1 MRIRAAAPDH
11 PRAWEIAA
19 PPGTTVA
26 AVAAAVGLPKADHY
40 ALGGRAV
47 AADECLVDTGADDGA
62 LLGLLSSEPQ
72 PATVALVAVE
82 GPHAGAAWP
91 LATGWHSIGCHP
103 SVSILLHGPAV
114 SGLHAELC
122 VGADGSISVRD
133 RSSAEGTW
141 LHGRRLT
148 HAAVLDLGSELRV
161 GTTTL
166 RVVAIHRVGPPSRRG
181 VPLVH
186 RPPRV
191 LGPPTPAMPSPPPA
205 AVAPTPSASLRNLA
219 SMLVPSLAAVALA
232 AVVRPE
238 MVVLALL
245 APIAALST
253 WGVLRVSDT
262 RARSRAQ
269 RAARNENTA
278 HVRAMTVHEA
288 AIARSAVARH
298 PDIGELSC
306 RIRSADVRLW
316 ERRSSHD
323 DFLEVAL
330 GTDTLAGGVPV
341 GLTLNRPIGIVGPR
355 ADALALA
362 RSLVLQVA
370 AHHGPADVA
379 LWVWTTDPLAWR
391 WMRWL
396 PNCSDTTLC
405 SEAPDVAACA
415 LARGVGR
422 GSRSVVLVLDADGL
436 PAGWRE
442 PWRSLHDTGAIVIA
456 SQRELLPEQCRDVI
470 ALTDRSLRFTTAEH
484 ETIDIARRWQINA
497 RVAEDLAAMLAPMR
511 DPDLADDE
519 RCLPRELGL
528 LSLLAPTPADDDG
541 LVDIVRTRWHASR
554 QSSRCAAPVGVDTTG
569 PFVLDLVADGPH
581 GLVAGTTGSGKS
593 EFLRTLV
600 VSFAATVDAEH
611 LAFVLVD
618 YKGGSAFDGLA
629 TLPHVVDVITD
640 LDAASAMRA
649 VRGLEAEVHRRER
662 VLRDAGVTDIAGYH
676 EIAMRETHENAMRK
690 TNEIALSCSPAPRL
704 LIVVDEFATMAQ
716 ELPAFVD
723 ALVDIAQRGRSLGVH
738 LVLATQ
744 RPTGAVKD
752 AIRTNTNLRIAL
764 RVVDSTDSRDVIG
777 ADDAAMIGRDQRGRA
792 IARLGSR
799 DLRAFQSAYVSGVS
813 SLARARQDL
822 RAAPL
827 GISVSRDETSGGE
840 RDLDRLVRAV
850 TVAHRAAGHADPT
863 RPWSEPLPCDLSLAD
878 LRNGVDHP
886 VSPGA
891 LDYCLIDD
899 ASAQSHVVGSW
910 SPSRGNLLVAGMA
923 GSGTTT
929 ALCTLAAAAC
939 LQPHDTRP
947 DIYVIASTTTPFV
960 WLEPFDHVGGI
971 VACEDDER
979 VRRLLRMLC
988 ARIERRLRGHEQVE
1002 SKVLVLIDGIG
1013 TLRATND
1020 SLIGLD
1026 VLDRLDRVA
1035 TDGPSV
1041 GVHLAVSAEHPAAV
1055 GHRID
1060 RTIAHRI
1067 FLRLGDR
1074 TEYASIGA
1082 RDIDPTTLVPGRG
1095 VRDVD
1100 GAVVHI
1106 AQTTAADIA
1115 RISVAAL
1122 DGGRTKDAATRVG
1135 ALPVCVRADHQA
1147 VARIVDDLL
1156 RVPLGVG
1163 DTELASIE
1171 LTLHPGEH
1179 ALVIGPARSGKSNVL
1194 EVLRDALLVGGIE
1207 VIAIGTH
1214 RSRLSGTQ
1222 RDRAAITALL
1232 DALGAP
1238 RRDSARTVVVVDDGD
1253 AVDDGG
1259 ALERLVAAQ
1268 HRHVHVV
1275 AAARG
1280 DRLRGLFRHWSNDVR
1295 RSGNAVLLRPDDG
1308 DADLVGVRLPRV
1320 GGASPI
1326 GRGWLVCD
1334 GAVELTQFAHAHAH
1348 SVDSHSADP
1357 HTGRAA

>member
-26 AVAAAVGLPKADHY
+26 AVAAAVGLPKAAHY

-47 AADECLVDTGADDGA
+47 AAGESLVDTGAADGA
-62 LLGLLSSEPQ
+62 LLGLVGSEPQ
-72 PATVALVAVE
+72 PATVALVAID
-82 GPHAGAAWP
+82 GPQAGAAWP
-91 LATGWHSIGCHP
+91 LAAGRHRIGCHP
-103 SVSILLHGPAV
+103 SVSILLHGPGV

-166 RVVAIHRVGPPSRRG
+166 RVVATHRVGPPSRRG
-181 VPLVH
+181 AALVH

-191 LGPPTPAMPSPPPA
+191 LGPPTPAPPNPPPA
-205 AVAPTPSASLRNLA
+205 AIAPTPSASMRNLA
-219 SMLVPSLAAVALA
+219 SMLVPSLAGVALA
-232 AVVRPE
+232 AAVRPE

-253 WGVLRVSDT
+253 WGVLRLSDA
-262 RARSRAQ
+262 RARSLAQ
-269 RAARNENTA
+269 RTVRNDHAA
-278 HVRAMTVHEA
+278 HLRAMTVHEA
-288 AIARSAVARH
+288 DIARLVVARH
-298 PDIGELSC
+298 PDIAELSC

-316 ERRSSHD
+316 ERRTSHD
-323 DFLEVAL
+323 DFLEIAL
-330 GTDTLAGGVPV
+330 GTNTLSGGVPV
-341 GLTLNRPIGIVGPR
+341 PLTLNRPIGIVGPR
-355 ADALALA
+355 ADAVALA

-379 LWVWTTDPLAWR
+379 LWAWTTDPLAWR

-396 PNCSDTTLC
+396 PHCTDTTPC
-405 SEAPDVAACA
+405 SESAEVAACA
-415 LARGVGR
+415 LARGVSR
-422 GSRSVVLVLDADGL
+422 TPRSVVVVLDAEGL

-442 PWRSLHDTGAIVIA
+442 PWRSSQDSGAIVIA
-456 SQRELLPEQCRDVI
+456 SRRELLPEQCRDVI
-470 ALTDRSLRFTTAEH
+470 TITDRSLRFTTAAH
-484 ETIDIARRWQINA
+484 ETIDIARPWQINA

-519 RCLPRELGL
+519 RCLPRELSL
-528 LSLLAPTPADDDG
+528 LSLLAPTRSDDDG
-541 LVDIVRTRWHASR
+541 LVSIVRTRWHASR
-554 QSSRCAAPVGVDTTG
+554 GSSRCAAPVGVDSTG

-629 TLPHVVDVITD
+629 ALAHVVDVITD
-640 LDAASAMRA
+640 LDAASATRA

-676 EIAMRETHENAMRK
+676 QINAPG
-690 TNEIALSCSPAPRL
+690 AVVPRL

-723 ALVDIAQRGRSLGVH
+723 ALVDIAQRGRSLGIH

-744 RPTGAVKD
+744 RPAGAIKD

-777 ADDAAMIGRDQRGRA
+777 AEDAAMIGRDQRGRA
-792 IARLGSR
+792 IARLGSC

-813 SLARARQDL
+813 STPGASRGM

-827 GISVSRDETSGGE
+827 GMSVSHDHTSDGE
-840 RDLDRLVRAV
+840 RDLDRLVRAI
-850 TVAHRAAGHADPT
+850 TGAHNAASHANPT

-878 LRNGVDHP
+878 LRDSSDRP
-886 VSPGA
+886 VSPEA
-891 LDYCLIDD
+891 LAYCLVDE
-899 ASAQSHVVGSW
+899 ATAQRHVVGSW
-910 SPSRGNLLVAGMA
+910 SPSRGNLLVAGMP

-929 ALCTLAAAAC
+929 VLRTLAAAAC
-939 LQPHDTRP
+939 ERPHDTRP
-947 DIYVIASTTTPFV
+947 DIYVIASTAAPFA
-960 WLEPFDHVGGI
+960 WLEPFDHVGAI
-971 VACEDDER
+971 VACDDDER

-988 ARIERRLRGHEQVE
+988 ARIERRLRGHEPVE
-1002 SKVLVLIDGIG
+1002 SKVLVLIDGIA
-1013 TLRATND
+1013 TLRATYD

-1041 GVHLAVSAEHPAAV
+1041 GVHLAVSAEHPASV

-1067 FLRLGDR
+1067 LLRLGDR
-1074 TEYASIGA
+1074 TEYAAIGA

-1095 VRDVD
+1095 VSDID
-1100 GAVVHI
+1100 GAMVQI
-1106 AQTTAADIA
+1106 AQTTAGDVA
-1115 RISVAAL
+1115 RISVATL
-1122 DGGRTKDAATRVG
+1122 DNRRTTNPAVRVG
-1135 ALPVCVRADHQA
+1135 ALPAYIHA
-1147 VARIVDDLL
+1147 EHHTAARVIDDLL
-1156 RVPLGVG
+1156 RIPLGVG
-1163 DTELASIE
+1163 DSELAPIE
-1171 LTLHPGEH
+1171 LALHPGEH

-1194 EVLRDALLVGGIE
+1194 EVLQDALLVGGID
-1207 VIAIGTH
+1207 VVAIGTH
-1214 RSRLSGTQ
+1214 RSRLPGAQ
-1222 RDRAAITALL
+1222 RDRAAIAACL

-1238 RRDSARTVVVVDDGD
+1238 GGDGRRTVVLVDDGD
-1253 AVDDGG
+1253 AIDDSG

-1280 DRLRGLFRHWSNDVR
+1280 DRLRALFRPWSNDVR

-1320 GGASPI
+1320 GGALPI

-1334 GAVELTQFAHAHAH
+1334 GAVELAQFAHAHAH
-1348 SVDSHSADP
+1348 SAVP
-1357 HTGRAA
+1357 HAGRAA